1 MNLIVDDY
9 IMKTCV
15 IIPCR
20 YESVRFPGKPL
31 KLLNGKPLLYYPYKT
46 AKKTKGISQVYI
58 ATDDERIKK
67 VCQKFGFN
75 FIMTKKTHLTGSD
88 RVAEAFFKLKKF
100 DAVINIQGDE
110 PFISKDLIQKCLKK
124 LKNKKIEVVE
134 GISPIENIS
143 DVLNSGV
150 VKVVINDEKIIS
162 VSRFPIPY
170 TQNKFSNFKYYRA
183 VGIYGYKKKALEI
196 FNKKKQKYLEKA
208 ESIEILRILEN
219 NIKLNYF
226 IGNIRGPAV
235 DTQNDLDKAEKILK
249 K

>member
-1 MNLIVDDY
+1 
-9 IMKTCV
+9 
-15 IIPCR
+15 
-20 YESVRFPGKPL
+20 
-31 KLLNGKPLLYYPYKT
+31 
-46 AKKTKGISQVYI
+46 
-58 ATDDERIKK
+58 
-67 VCQKFGFN
+67 
-75 FIMTKKTHLTGSD
+75 MTKKTHLTGSD

-100 DAVINIQGDE
+100 DSVINIQGDE
-110 PFISKDLIQKCLKK
+110 PFISKNLIAKCLRK
-124 LKNKKIEVVE
+124 LKNNKTQVVE

-150 VKVVINDEKIIS
+150 VKVVINKTKIIA

-183 VGIYGYKKKALEI
+183 VGIYGYKKRALQI
-196 FNKKKQKYLEKA
+196 FKQKKQKYLEKA
-208 ESIEILRILEN
+208 ESVEILRILEN
-219 NIKLNYF
+219 NMDVNYF

>member
-1 MNLIVDDY
+1 
-9 IMKTCV
+9 MKTCV

-20 YESVRFPGKPL
+20 YDSVRFPGKPL
-31 KLLNGKPLLYYPYKT
+31 KLLKGKPLLYYPYKT
-46 AKKTKGISQVYI
+46 AKSVEGISEVYI
-58 ATDDERIKK
+58 ATDNQQIKE
-67 VCQKFGFN
+67 VCEKLKIK

-100 DAVINIQGDE
+100 DSVINIQGDE
-110 PFISKDLIQKCLKK
+110 PFISKNLIAKCLRK
-124 LKNKKIEVVE
+124 LKNNKTQVVE

-150 VKVVINDEKIIS
+150 VKVVINKTKIIA

-183 VGIYGYKKKALEI
+183 VGIYGYKKRALQI
-196 FNKKKQKYLEKA
+196 FKQKKQKYLEKA
-208 ESIEILRILEN
+208 ESVEILRILEN
-219 NIKLNYF
+219 NMDVNYF

>member
-1 MNLIVDDY
+1 MNLIVDDNV
-9 IMKTCV
+9 MKTCV

-20 YESVRFPGKPL
+20 YDSVRFPGKPL
-31 KLLNGKPLLYYPYKT
+31 KLLNRKPLLYYPYKT
-46 AKKTKGISQVYI
+46 AKSVRGISEVYI

-67 VCQKFGFN
+67 VCEKLRIN

-100 DAVINIQGDE
+100 DSVINIQGDE
-110 PFISKDLIQKCLKK
+110 PFISKSLIEKCLKK
-124 LKNKKIEVVE
+124 LKNKKVEVVE
-134 GISPIENIS
+134 GISPIESIS

-150 VKVVINDEKIIS
+150 VKVVINKEKIIA

-170 TQNKFSNFKYYRA
+170 TQNKFSNFKYFRA
-183 VGIYGYKKKALEI
+183 VGIYGYKKKALEV
-196 FNKKKQKYLEKA
+196 FRKTKQKYLEKA
-208 ESIEILRILEN
+208 ESVEILRILEN
-219 NIKLNYF
+219 NMDVNYF
-226 IGNIRGPAV
+226 IGKIGGPAV